1 MPITS
6 NNGVWTNLVLKI
18 NATPSQ
24 KQRKSLLRFR
34 IRYLRFSRSTASK
47 KECPPNLWKVKS
59 LRISCQNDMSRLCNH
74 HKPTN
79 RWKSISLYRDT
90 NTHTHINQFTH
101 THTHH
106 WFGFLGRRSHL
117 KVILFRPY
125 RLSEAI
131 GYQIWSQTLP
141 AQFGTKGTSPRW
153 IWCSQHG
160 FLIFLNVNQSW
171 MSILSLL
178 AQKILGLR
186 CYFSNIHSQL
196 KWDTTSTSTRVFWWF
211 RRSKGSRGN
220 RSAFPRRLTAS
231 YIDIFGVS
239 HTLMY
244 HRLPCWKA

>member
-24 KQRKSLLRFR
+24 KQGKSLLRFR

-90 NTHTHINQFTH
+90 NTHAHTLTNSH

-125 RLSEAI
+125 RLSEAV
-131 GYQIWSQTLP
+131 GYRYLVPDTSCPIWNERDFTSVNLVFT
-141 AQFGTKGTSPRW
+141 ARIFDFSERESVMNVYFKSVGTKNPWSKMLFFEH
-153 IWCSQHG
+153 S
-160 FLIFLNVNQSW
+160 
-171 MSILSLL
+171 
-178 AQKILGLR
+178 
-186 CYFSNIHSQL
+186 FS
-196 KWDTTSTSTRVFWWF
+196 T
-211 RRSKGSRGN
+211 
-220 RSAFPRRLTAS
+220 
-231 YIDIFGVS
+231 
-239 HTLMY
+239 
-244 HRLPCWKA
+244 